1 MSNKKKENKKVGT
14 SNLDEVRGASERETE
29 SSSSYGEGASERSNK
44 EIRQVSDSEDCL
56 TGACPTP
63 QEPDEALVKL
73 SEGSGG
79 RDMLALLD
87 TIAERLPY
95 RGDWDHTDNDSAT
108 LKIADDKYLV
118 FTTDTY
124 VVTPAFFPGGNIGKL
139 AFCGTVNDL
148 AMMGARPLGLS
159 MGLVLEESMPKSEL
173 NEIIDT
179 IGKLSKEHKIPVAT
193 GDTKVMERG
202 ALDKIVIN
210 TSGVGIVEKPL
221 QAKLKPGDKIIFS
234 GGIGE
239 HGTALL
245 AKRFELETDL
255 KTDSKP
261 LHEEIEAVK
270 DDIKQARDITR
281 GGVAAVLNEL
291 AGKAGVKFFIEEEIV
306 PMKSQVFALTEI
318 LGIEVYNLACEGRF
332 VCFASADKADAV
344 VKKLKKF
351 NDMATIIGEVQAGEN
366 VEIQT
371 RFGKKLLSMPIG
383 ELVPRIC

>member
-1 MSNKKKENKKVGT
+1 MNNKKTEIKKDT
-14 SNLDEVRGASERETE
+14 
-29 SSSSYGEGASERSNK
+29 
-44 EIRQVSDSEDCL
+44 CL

-63 QEPDEALVKL
+63 QAPDPALVKL

-79 RDMLALLD
+79 RDMLHLID
-87 TIAERLPY
+87 TIAGHLTY
-95 RGDWDHTDNDSAT
+95 RGDWENTDNDSAT
-108 LKIADDKYLV
+108 LKLPSGETLV

-148 AMMGARPLGLS
+148 AMMGAEPLGLS
-159 MGLVLEESMPKSEL
+159 MGLVLEEGMPKSEL
-173 NEIIDT
+173 NEILAT
-179 IGKLSKEHKIPVAT
+179 VGQLSKEHKIPVAT

-210 TSGVGIVEKPL
+210 TSGVGLVKEPL
-221 QAKLKPGDKIIFS
+221 QEALKPGDKIIFS

-245 AKRFELETDL
+245 AKRFELEIDL
-255 KTDSKP
+255 ITDSKP
-261 LHEEIEAVK
+261 LREEIAAIK

-291 AGKAGVKFFIEEEIV
+291 AVKNRVKFYLEEEAV
-306 PMKSQVFALTEI
+306 PIKSQVCALTEL
-318 LGIEVYNLACEGRF
+318 LGVEAYNLACEGRF
-332 VCFASADKADAV
+332 VCFADADKAEVV

-351 NDMATIIGEVQAGEN
+351 NGMAAIVGEVREGSN

-371 RFGKKLLSMPIG
+371 RFGTKLLSMPIG

>member
-1 MSNKKKENKKVGT
+1 MTKKEKAEKKDGK
-14 SNLDEVRGASERETE
+14 D
-29 SSSSYGEGASERSNK
+29 
-44 EIRQVSDSEDCL
+44 DCL
-56 TGACPTP
+56 TGACPTL
-63 QEPDEALVKL
+63 QEADPNLVKL

-79 RDMLALLD
+79 RDMLRLLD
-87 TIAERLPY
+87 TIAEKLPF
-95 RGDWDHTDNDSAT
+95 RGDWENTDNDSAT
-108 LKIADDKYLV
+108 LPLGDGKHLV

-148 AMMGARPLGLS
+148 TMLGAKPLGLS
-159 MGLVLEESMPKSEL
+159 MGLVLAEGMPKSEL
-173 NEIIDT
+173 DQIIST
-179 IGKLSKEHKIPVAT
+179 MGKLSKEHKIPIAT

-210 TSGVGIVEKPL
+210 TSGVGIIEKPIHE
-221 QAKLKPGDKIIFS
+221 ALKPADKIIFS

-239 HGTALL
+239 HGSALL

-255 KTDSKP
+255 ITDSKP
-261 LHEEIEAVK
+261 LHEEIAAVK

-281 GGVAAVLNEL
+281 GGAAAVLNEI
-291 AGKAGVKFFIEEEIV
+291 ASKEGMKFFIEEEAV
-306 PMKSQVFALTEI
+306 PMKSQVYALTEI
-318 LGIEVYNLACEGRF
+318 LGIEPYNLACEGRF
-332 VCFASADKADAV
+332 VCFAAADKAEAV

-351 NDMATIIGEVQAGEN
+351 NEMATIVGEVKEGEN

-371 RFGKKLLSMPIG
+371 RFGSKLLSMPIG

>member
-1 MSNKKKENKKVGT
+1 MKKDSKKAEKDT
-14 SNLDEVRGASERETE
+14 
-29 SSSSYGEGASERSNK
+29 
-44 EIRQVSDSEDCL
+44 CL

-63 QEPDEALVKL
+63 QAPDPALVKL

-79 RDMLALLD
+79 RDMLRLLD
-87 TIAERLPY
+87 TISEHLTY
-95 RGDWDHTDNDSAT
+95 RGDWDNTDNDSAT
-108 LKIADDKYLV
+108 LKLPSGDYLV

-124 VVTPAFFPGGNIGKL
+124 VVSPAFFPGGNIGKL

-148 AMMGARPLGLS
+148 VMMGATPLGLS
-159 MGLVLEESMPKSEL
+159 MGLVLEESMKKSEL
-173 NEIIDT
+173 NEILAT
-179 IGKLSKEHKIPVAT
+179 IGELSKEHKIPVAT

-210 TSGVGIVEKPL
+210 TSGVGIVKKPL
-221 QAKLKPGDKIIFS
+221 QEALKPGDKIIFS

-239 HGTALL
+239 HGSALL

-255 KTDSKP
+255 LTDSKP
-261 LHEEIEAVK
+261 LHKEMDAVR

-281 GGVAAVLNEL
+281 GGAAAVLNEL
-291 AGKAGVKFFIEEEIV
+291 ADKNRVKFFIDEEIV
-306 PMKSQVFALTEI
+306 PMKSQVYALTEI
-318 LGIEVYNLACEGRF
+318 LGIEAYSLACEGRF
-332 VCFASADKADAV
+332 VCFASADKADEV

-351 NDMATIIGEVQAGEN
+351 NDMAAIIGEVQKGAH

-371 RFGKKLLSMPIG
+371 RFGTKLLSMPIG